1 MFTQCLVLDAP
12 PSKKKKERKNHVA
25 EIIMMVVIIVFILII
40 INIIIQLETKHLLL
54 RREFKLNATLLM
66 GKSPTR
72 VNPKAFEKLLQ
83 AKNFIKYPN

>member
-1 MFTQCLVLDAP
+1 MPGTRC
-12 PSKKKKERKNHVA
+12 SKKKVA

-66 GKSPTR
+66 GKSPTQGNTK
-72 VNPKAFEKLLQ
+72 VFEKFL
-83 AKNFIKYPN
+83 

>member
-1 MFTQCLVLDAP
+1 MPGTRCP
-12 PSKKKKERKNHVA
+12 PLQKKKERKTPVA
-25 EIIMMVVIIVFILII
+25 EIIMMVVIIAFILII

>member
-1 MFTQCLVLDAP
+1 MPGTRC
-12 PSKKKKERKNHVA
+12 SKKKKEQNPVA

-40 INIIIQLETKHLLL
+40 INIITQLKTKHLLL

-66 GKSPTR
+66 GKSPTQG
-72 VNPKAFEKLLQ
+72 NPKAFEKLLQ